1 MVYRQEQFKEAIY
14 NMKKKL
20 ELQDAINMIEDG
32 MTLMIGGFLA
42 NGSPHG
48 IIDALVASGKK
59 DLTIICNDT
68 GFIDKGIGKLVVN
81 SQVKKVMTSH
91 IGTNK
96 ETGRLMNEGLME
108 VDLVPQGTLAEQ
120 IRAGGAGLGG
130 ILTPI
135 GIGTPVEDKN
145 EVLEV
150 DGKPYILAKGV
161 RADVALI
168 HGSIVDEKGN
178 VFYNKSTRNFNPLM
192 ASAADVVI
200 VEAEKIVKTGELDP
214 HTIMT
219 PGLFVD
225 YIVEGA

>member
-1 MVYRQEQFKEAIY
+1 
-14 NMKKKL
+14 MKKKL
-20 ELQDAINMIEDG
+20 ELQDAINKIEDG

-42 NGSPHG
+42 NGSPHR

-68 GFIDKGIGKLVVN
+68 GFVDKGIGKLVVN
-81 SQVKKVMTSH
+81 NQVKKVMTSH

-96 ETGRLMNEGLME
+96 ETGRQMNEGLME

-130 ILTPI
+130 VLTPI
-135 GIGTPVEDKN
+135 GIGTPVEEKN
-145 EVLEV
+145 QVIEV
-150 DGKPYILAKGV
+150 DGKSFILAKGV
-161 RADVALI
+161 RADIALI

-178 VFYNKSTRNFNPLM
+178 VYYNKSTRNFNPLM

-200 VEAEKIVKTGELDP
+200 VEAEKVVKTGELDP
-214 HTIMT
+214 HMIMT
-219 PGLFVD
+219 PSLFVD
-225 YIVEGA
+225 HIVEGA